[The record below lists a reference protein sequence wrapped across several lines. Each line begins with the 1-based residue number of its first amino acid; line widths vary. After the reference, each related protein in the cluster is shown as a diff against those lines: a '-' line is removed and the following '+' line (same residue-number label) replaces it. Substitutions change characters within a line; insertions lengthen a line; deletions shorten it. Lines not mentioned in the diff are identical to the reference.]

1 MRKNKI
7 KAKTRKRHNVETKKY
22 HKNKKTKISEY
33 PVCKGKEKNIFPLP
47 NNTYPLISNDY
58 LPLGPKIL

>member
-1 MRKNKI
+1 MWRQKNI
-7 KAKTRKRHNVETKKY
+7 ILNR
-22 HKNKKTKISEY
+22 KTKISEY

-47 NNTYPLISNDY
+47 NNKYPLISNDY